1 MSENRS
7 KPAIRF
13 AGFTDDWEQR
23 KVGDVITEVSRPI
36 EMQDDQKYQLVTVK
50 RRNEGIVSRGFYYGR
65 DILVKNYYEVH
76 SGDYLISKRQL
87 VHGANGQVPESLDKS
102 IVSNEYMICIGNENL
117 TAEFLTLL
125 SKTQKL
131 KRDFFLS
138 SYGVDIEKLV
148 FDVND
153 WKKRSLIFPNKNEQ
167 KKISDFFIAL
177 DTLITLHQRKY
188 DKLVKVK
195 KTMLDKMFPKGNAR
209 VPEIRFAGFT
219 DDWEQR
225 KVGDV
230 ITEVSRPIEMQDD
243 QKYQLVTVKRRNEGI
258 VSRGFYYG
266 RDILVKNYYEVHSGD
281 YLISKRQ
288 LVHGANGQV
297 PESLDKSIVS
307 NEYMIC
313 IGNENLTAEFL
324 TLLSKTQKLKRDFF
338 LSSYGVDIEKL
349 VFDVNDWKKRSLIFP
364 NKNEQKK
371 ISDFF
376 IALDTLITLH
386 QRKLEKLKKIKSAML
401 EKMFV

>member
-1 MSENRS
+1 
-7 KPAIRF
+7 
-13 AGFTDDWEQR
+13 
-23 KVGDVITEVSRPI
+23 
-36 EMQDDQKYQLVTVK
+36 MQDDQKYQLVTVK
-50 RRNEGIVSRGFYYGR
+50 RRNEGIVSRGFYFGR

-225 KVGDV
+225 KLSDLAEIIGGGTPDTNNPAYWDGEIDWYAPAEMEGQRYAKGSVRK
-230 ITEVSRPIEMQDD
+230 ITELGLQKSSAKILPAHKTVLFTSRAGIGKVAILQRPAATNQGFQSLVLKDGTDSYFIYSMGEKIKDMAEGVASGSTFLEISGKMLGNLEIMVPNLKEQESIATFFRGIDD
-243 QKYQLVTVKRRNEGI
+243 
-258 VSRGFYYG
+258 
-266 RDILVKNYYEVHSGD
+266 
-281 YLISKRQ
+281 
-288 LVHGANGQV
+288 
-297 PESLDKSIVS
+297 
-307 NEYMIC
+307 
-313 IGNENLTAEFL
+313 
-324 TLLSKTQKLKRDFF
+324 
-338 LSSYGVDIEKL
+338 
-349 VFDVNDWKKRSLIFP
+349 
-364 NKNEQKK
+364 
-371 ISDFF
+371 
-376 IALDTLITLH
+376 LITLH